1 MTRISREEQILKEIY
16 EFFEVP
22 PDQKK
27 NVLVD
32 KITELK
38 FTHRLANE
46 KLNKN
51 KQVPIGKNIVSISQP
66 KIVKKFQKLAPPK
79 DPLSKT
85 KVIKTKVKANDN
97 QVQKSDNKME
107 LLLNQHINGL
117 HSDQIKKNRFKQPDI
132 PPTYMKK
139 YHNYDQY
146 KINNHHHLV
155 SNTNFNGN
163 TSNRAIDQRAQEA
176 QLTDSLCNQEHTY
189 QVCNQDTSNKETSNE
204 SNKVSSDKKPTKLT
218 NKCYDFIFE
227 KIKKR
232 NEVFLLKK
240 MIEWWSK
247 KFLRKL
253 VVKSN
258 DLRSA
263 KVDKG
268 KGRNDLLERSKM
280 NAAKLKPSKESNDLV
295 RLRDTDKSKIELKSH
310 SENGTSKKIN
320 LQKIAETLDLI
331 ATAKTKSS
339 KNRLFGANNSE
350 NRFVHRNIG
359 ERDLERY
366 LHPNASDNNNGDE
379 TDDFV
384 LNFSST
390 SEIDSHSNYRGIE
403 NAIRSIPNDIVDF
416 SDSSVHRKMNSDE
429 EDILTNITTRWRA
442 ACKSRIMSRNAIDV
456 NLSSALE
463 KKKKNDIF
471 NDLNKEKIG
480 DQEGKDSGGVKK
492 KANNEEST
500 ISQRKAVDKEDK
512 KFNGVDQNQT
522 DQREVTKLENDNT
535 VSLDKQSKVNEKEL
549 EGKVKE
555 DSDEKS
561 RKEEARKVKEGVNKK
576 AKKNEVRKVK
586 EIVNKKTKKDETKK
600 AKEEAE
606 RKAKEEAERKVKEE
620 EEKKANEEAVRKS
633 NEESE
638 RKAKEEAERKVKEE
652 EEKKANEEAIRKS
665 NEELERKAKEEA
677 ERKSKEELDK
687 KANEEVIRKSNE
699 ELERKA
705 KEEAEIKAK
714 EEIERETVKE
724 EERNIEQTVEK
735 SKDAQVE
742 GETDSIF
749 STDFDI
755 VSEKGDIASTSREF
769 ANVPTDTNTTSVDDV
784 KEGSNCLNEDIN
796 TDKSSEQQ
804 IQVEEGGSN
813 LERGSSICIEVM
825 DNGLEIHPESDDFI
839 SMSNLEDVVEKHE
852 IVNEYSK
859 AVTDHNSLQFASDD
873 FEYKNSKSFLES
885 TQEFELPKGFTLKNL
900 LISNATKSEKG
911 NIQPLPEGVS
921 LTDQYKYL
929 VQIITE
935 EMWEKLIE
943 GERESGIKPYIE
955 PPVGVTKP
963 WRFTPEYCSLF
974 LDVLNEISESTKLS
988 ELTRNDFIALCY
1000 TYFDDLP
1007 KCKNPFLDAYFE
1019 SCSIFDVELLNT
1031 MYYVA
1036 DSILLD
1042 CRRSVV

>member
-280 NAAKLKPSKESNDLV
+280 NATKLKPSKESNDLV

-512 KFNGVDQNQT
+512 KFNGVEQNQT

-586 EIVNKKTKKDETKK
+586 EIVSKKTKKDETKK

-633 NEESE
+633 NEES
-638 RKAKEEAERKVKEE
+638 
-652 EEKKANEEAIRKS
+652 
-665 NEELERKAKEEA
+665 
-677 ERKSKEELDK
+677 
-687 KANEEVIRKSNE
+687 
-699 ELERKA
+699 ERKA

-769 ANVPTDTNTTSVDDV
+769 ANVPTDTNTTSVDEV

-839 SMSNLEDVVEKHE
+839 SMSNLEDGVEKHE

>member
-280 NAAKLKPSKESNDLV
+280 NATKLKPSKESNDLV

-471 NDLNKEKIG
+471 NDLNKENIG

-512 KFNGVDQNQT
+512 KFNGVEQNQT

-586 EIVNKKTKKDETKK
+586 EIVSKKTKKDETKK

-620 EEKKANEEAVRKS
+620 EEKKANEEAV
-633 NEESE
+633 
-638 RKAKEEAERKVKEE
+638 
-652 EEKKANEEAIRKS
+652 
-665 NEELERKAKEEA
+665 
-677 ERKSKEELDK
+677 
-687 KANEEVIRKSNE
+687 RKSNE

-769 ANVPTDTNTTSVDDV
+769 ANVPTDTNTTSVDEV

-839 SMSNLEDVVEKHE
+839 SMSNLEDGVEKHE